1 MGGVIAIL
9 SAGGRGVDYC
19 LAGSLQTRSRRMS
32 ETGQQPSDV
41 SARAA
46 GMPDK
51 SERMLGMACHLLG
64 LLVCIPFNIVA
75 PLVLWVIKKD
85 EYPFVNDQGKEA
97 VNFQI
102 TMAIAVIASVIL
114 SFLGV
119 GVFIGLALFAVDV
132 IFVIIATIKASNGEA
147 YRYPVSL
154 RLIK

>member
-1 MGGVIAIL
+1 
-9 SAGGRGVDYC
+9 
-19 LAGSLQTRSRRMS
+19 MS
-32 ETGQQPSDV
+32 ETGQKPSDV

-46 GMPDK
+46 GAPDK
-51 SERMLGMACHLLG
+51 TERTLGMVCHLLG
-64 LLVCIPFNIVA
+64 LLACIPFNIVA
-75 PLVLWVIKKD
+75 PLVLWLIKKD

-102 TMAIAVIASVIL
+102 TMAIAAIASVIL

-119 GVFIGLALFAVDV
+119 GVFVGLAIFAVDV

-147 YRYPVSL
+147 YRYPLCL